1 MDQGVVGD
9 AGGILSLCRLLDEHG
24 EAIEYDL
31 IQFGLR
37 LEWLGTPALS
47 WRDLLVIV
55 RGRGPQSRL
64 SFAMDGEQVLWT
76 QTDYLLAAVI
86 DVLQEANWQRA
97 GKPNAPR
104 PKRVARPG
112 VKDDEGTKKYGR
124 DPIPISEFNDW
135 WFGEAEA

>member
-1 MDQGVVGD
+1 MDEGVERD
-9 AGGILSLCRLLDEHG
+9 AGGILGLCRLLDEHG

-31 IQFGLR
+31 IKLGLR
-37 LEWLGTPALS
+37 LEWLGTEALS

-55 RGRGPQSRL
+55 RGRDRDSRL
-64 SFAMDGEQVLWT
+64 SFALDGEAILWS

-104 PKRVARPG
+104 PKRVKRPG
-112 VKDDEGTKKYGR
+112 VDEPGTQKYGR
-124 DPIPISEFNDW
+124 DPIPIAEFNDW
-135 WFGEAEA
+135 WFSEEG